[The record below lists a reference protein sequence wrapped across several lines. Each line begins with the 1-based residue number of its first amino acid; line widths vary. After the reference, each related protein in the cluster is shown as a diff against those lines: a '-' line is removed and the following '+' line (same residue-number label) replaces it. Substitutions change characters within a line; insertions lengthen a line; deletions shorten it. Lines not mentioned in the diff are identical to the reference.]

1 MLTYFLKQSPR
12 LTELR
17 LTNIHPT
24 GFHYMSVVLVHKA
37 GFFVFMTQCKNP
49 AAKSDSRINCL
60 SFLVPASNA
69 TSNLNL
75 CLIWILRKFNGNRMH
90 IPLLER
96 NLTLHQ
102 I

>member
-37 GFFVFMTQCKNP
+37 GFFV
-49 AAKSDSRINCL
+49 
-60 SFLVPASNA
+60 VSNI
-69 TSNLNL
+69 
-75 CLIWILRKFNGNRMH
+75 IW
-90 IPLLER
+90 
-96 NLTLHQ
+96 
-102 I
+102 